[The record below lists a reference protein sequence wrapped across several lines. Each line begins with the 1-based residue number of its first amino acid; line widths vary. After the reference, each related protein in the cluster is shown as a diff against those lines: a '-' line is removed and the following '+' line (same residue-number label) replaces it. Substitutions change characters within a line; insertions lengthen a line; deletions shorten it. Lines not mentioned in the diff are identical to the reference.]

1 MRQDPDV
8 IMVGETRDK
17 ETAEISV
24 RAAITGHLVV
34 STLHT
39 NDAIST
45 IVRLEEM
52 GVEPYMVANSLV
64 GVVAQRLMR
73 KVCPHCNQTGYKGRI
88 AIHEVIEIDSKVRKM
103 ISNQEEIDDIMKY
116 LVEEQGVE
124 TLRDQ
129 ALKLVKEGKTTV
141 DEFNKIIAYI
151 D

>member
-1 MRQDPDV
+1 MKIFNAANHKQKFEKNTQIAV
-8 IMVGETRDK
+8 
-17 ETAEISV
+17 AEEI
-24 RAAITGHLVV
+24 
-34 STLHT
+34 LHG
-39 NDAIST
+39 D
-45 IVRLEEM
+45 
-52 GVEPYMVANSLV
+52 
-64 GVVAQRLMR
+64 
-73 KVCPHCNQTGYKGRI
+73 
-88 AIHEVIEIDSKVRKM
+88 EVIEIDSKVRKM